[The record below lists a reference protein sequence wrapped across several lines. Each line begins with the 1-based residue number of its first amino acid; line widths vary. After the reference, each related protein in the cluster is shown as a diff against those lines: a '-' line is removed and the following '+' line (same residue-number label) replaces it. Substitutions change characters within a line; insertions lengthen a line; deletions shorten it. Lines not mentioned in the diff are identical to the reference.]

1 MQEPADGS
9 HRASDAGYSAQCG
22 GGQAS
27 RPDSAETERLEE
39 RDVRRLVSWNL
50 WPAGRV
56 WLILILL
63 LNFLPFS
70 NVI

>member
-1 MQEPADGS
+1 
-9 HRASDAGYSAQCG
+9 
-22 GGQAS
+22 
-27 RPDSAETERLEE
+27 
-39 RDVRRLVSWNL
+39 LVSWNL